1 MTEMSMDAEKLENSL
16 ISIASETFRFE
27 KVFEK
32 VMRCLS
38 PEEQSK
44 YMSQFSWF
52 SKKVSRALNEA
63 GLRVVSLEGSVYD
76 PGMAITPLNLDD
88 FEIEDTLVVEQMIDP
103 IIMQEDAV
111 RKIGTAVLGRMEK

>member
-1 MTEMSMDAEKLENSL
+1 MSTDLEKLENSL
-16 ISIASETFRFE
+16 VSIASETYRVE
-27 KVFEK
+27 KVFER
-32 VMRCLS
+32 VMKSLP

-63 GLRVVSLEGSVYD
+63 GLRVVNLEGSIYD
-76 PGMAITPLNLDD
+76 PGMAIAPLNLDD
-88 FEIEDTLVVEQMIDP
+88 FEIEDTLVVEQMIEP

-111 RKIGTAVLGRMEK
+111 RKIGTAVLGRIEK